1 MEESSYGRIV
11 CEALVDLARCIVMDE
26 APRLNERHL
35 HHAFSHRLLLEGLS
49 LGIDGTPATLHPEW
63 PTRKKGAGIWYT
75 TYRKRDGKYVPSDPD
90 LTETKPGFLD
100 FAVGEDYRKPVVG
113 VEFTLKSEWNAEEI
127 VYDLIKLT
135 DPVLPFSLGA
145 SLNVVLRR
153 NGQGFI
159 ALDENLGRAYSEARG
174 RLLEVRSGFEPRD
187 LFFLVVE
194 ISAQKRQSW
203 HLTARGDVEQGVPTV
218 VSIERRKTG
227 I

>member
-1 MEESSYGRIV
+1 MEEGFCRRIV
-11 CEALVDLARCIVMDE
+11 CGALLDLARCIVVDE

-90 LTETKPGFLD
+90 IVETKPGFLD

-113 VEFTLKSEWNAEEI
+113 VEFTLKPEWNAEEI

-145 SLNVVLRR
+145 SLNVILRR
-153 NGQGFI
+153 NGQALI
-159 ALDENLGRAYSEARG
+159 ALDEGLRRAYSEARG
-174 RLLEVRSGFEPRD
+174 RLARARGDFDIRD

-203 HLTARGDVEQGVPTV
+203 HLTAQGDVRTGMPV
-218 VSIERRKTG
+218 VVTGEKRKALP
-227 I
+227 